1 MDGVALKLRDRLRQE
16 RDDLIETFSRGGSVD
31 RLVRGLSRSVD
42 QVLRDAVEPGRVAKF
57 AAVIA
62 VGGYGRSELFP
73 HSDVD
78 ILILLR
84 RPATESDSKI
94 IEGLIGLLWD
104 IGVPLG
110 HSVRTLEEC
119 ASEAADIT
127 VLTSMLEARLV
138 AGPRALYATFCNAIV
153 RSIDREAYFRDKLLE
168 QQQRHI
174 KYDEAPYSL
183 EPNVKEGPGGLRD
196 LQVVLWVAR
205 ASGYGSSWAELARR
219 EFITPAEAR
228 IIRRAER
235 RIKEIRARLHLVAGR
250 REDRLVFDVQSDVA
264 QMSGLKGT
272 AARLSSEV
280 LMQQY
285 YRSAKVVAT
294 MNTMLLQNIEHR
306 LFGREGGDVKS
317 IDATFVKRNELLDLA
332 DPNNH
337 APFERDANGILRAFL
352 LLAQHRELKGMS
364 AQLMRS
370 IWHARVTIDHRY
382 RRDPVNRATFIT
394 LLQQPKGVLHE
405 LRRMNQLSV
414 LGRYLPVF
422 RRIVGQM
429 QHDLFHVYTVDQH
442 ILQVLRNLRR
452 FTLAEHAHE
461 YPLCSQLMADFDKP
475 WLLYIAAIFHD
486 IAKGRGGDHSDLG
499 RRDARRFCRDHGLQ
513 RDDIALV
520 EFLVGQHLSLSQVAQ
535 KQDLADETVIRR
547 FAAMIPDERTLIA
560 LYLLT
565 VADIRGTSPKVWSAW
580 KGKLIEDLFRSTRR
594 LLGGGSVASTAV
606 LQGRKE
612 EAMRI
617 LRLYG
622 LSDGARDAV
631 WQQLDV
637 VYFLRHNAQ
646 DIAWHTRSLFSRL
659 DSDKPIVRSRLARIG
674 EGAEVLVYLKDQ
686 QGLFARVCGY
696 FDSRNLSILD
706 ARVHTTRSG
715 YALDSFLVTDHGRA
729 QHYRELLSQIEHELA
744 EWIAKA
750 HELPAAPPPA
760 RFQQS
765 RQSRQFPVTPTV
777 QLQPDDRGSYLL
789 TITATDRIG
798 LLYSIARVLAKHR
811 LNVHTAKILTLGE
824 RAEDVFLV
832 SGAQLGSPR
841 DQLAIESDLL
851 EVLVAPSPRAAQ
863 SSASLMPGKRMSV

>member
-1 MDGVALKLRDRLRQE
+1 MDGVALELRDRLRRE
-16 RDDLIETFSRGGSVD
+16 RDALIQSFNRGGSVD
-31 RLVRGLSRSVD
+31 RLVRGLARSVD
-42 QVLRDAVEPGRVAKF
+42 RVLHDAVAPSGLSKF

-62 VGGYGRSELFP
+62 VGGYGRCELFP

-84 RPATESDSKI
+84 RPATRDDSKI

-104 IGVPLG
+104 LGLPLG

-119 ASEAADIT
+119 AHEAADIT

-138 AGPRALYATFCNAIV
+138 TGPRTLFTGFCSAIV
-153 RSIDREAYFRDKLLE
+153 GSIDREAYFRDKLLE

-205 ASGYGSSWAELARR
+205 ASGYGSTWAELARR
-219 EFITPAEAR
+219 EFITPAEAH

-235 RIKEIRARLHLVAGR
+235 RIKEIRARLHLVADR
-250 REDRLVFDVQSDVA
+250 REDRLVFDVQSAVA

-294 MNTMLLQNIEHR
+294 MNTILLQNIEHR
-306 LFGREGGDVKS
+306 LFGRGGGDVQP
-317 IDATFVKRNELLDLA
+317 IDATFVKRDELLDLA
-332 DPNNH
+332 DPTEQ
-337 APFERDANGILRAFL
+337 APFARDPNGILRAFL
-352 LLAQHRELKGMS
+352 LMAQHRELKGMS

-370 IWHARVTIDHRY
+370 LWHARVTITHRY
-382 RRDPVNRATFIT
+382 RRDPLNRATFLE

-452 FTLAEHAHE
+452 FTLSEHAHE

-499 RRDARRFCRDHGLQ
+499 RRDARRFCRDHGLE
-513 RDDIALV
+513 REDIALV
-520 EFLVGQHLSLSQVAQ
+520 EFLVAQHLSLSQVAQ
-535 KQDLADETVIRR
+535 KQDLADEGVIQR
-547 FAAMIPDERTLIA
+547 FAALIPDERTLIA

-594 LLGGGSVASTAV
+594 LLGGGTISPTAV

-612 EAMRI
+612 EAIRI

-622 LSDGARDAV
+622 LSDSARDV
-631 WQQLDV
+631 MWQQFDV

-646 DIAWHTRSLFSRL
+646 EVAWHTRSLFSRI
-659 DSDKPIVRSRLARIG
+659 DSDQPIVRTRLARIG
-674 EGAEVLVYLKDQ
+674 EGAEVLVYVKDQ

-706 ARVHTTRSG
+706 ARVHTTRNG
-715 YALDSFLVTDHGRA
+715 YALDTFLVTDHGRA
-729 QHYRELLSQIEHELA
+729 PHYRELLNQIEHELA
-744 EWIAKA
+744 AWISKQ
-750 HELPAAPPPA
+750 HELPASPQPA
-760 RFQQS
+760 RFMQS
-765 RQSRQFPVTPTV
+765 RQSRQFPVTPAV

-798 LLYSIARVLAKHR
+798 LLYSIARVLAKHQ

-851 EVLVAPSPRAAQ
+851 EVLAAPAPRAAQ
-863 SSASLMPGKRMSV
+863 SSASAIPGNRISV